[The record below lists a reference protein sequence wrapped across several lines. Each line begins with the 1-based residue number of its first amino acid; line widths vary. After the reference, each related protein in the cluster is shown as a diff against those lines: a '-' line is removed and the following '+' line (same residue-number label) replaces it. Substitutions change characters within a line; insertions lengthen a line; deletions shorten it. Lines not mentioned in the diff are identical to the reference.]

1 MSAFRPDLVACWMFR
16 VEPDGQVRILLLHRA
31 PGRVFPGMWQPVTG
45 KLEPGERIVDGA
57 LRELVE
63 ETAIGPDGIEVLYG
77 IDPVNIFHADHVD
90 SLQAEAVFAAELK
103 AGVEAR
109 LSDEHDEQGWLTPGE
124 ATAMVVW
131 PAYRE
136 AITQL
141 VWISGHRDLA
151 RLMQVGAWA
160 VPESMPPGPASPRP
174 SPDDPSR

>member
-1 MSAFRPDLVACWMFR
+1 MSPFRPDLVACWMFR
-16 VEPDGQVRILLLHRA
+16 VAPDGEVRILLLRRA
-31 PGRVFPGMWQPVTG
+31 PGRIFPGMWQPVTG

-63 ETAIGPDGIEVLYG
+63 ETGIGPEGIAVLYG
-77 IDPVNIFHADHVD
+77 IDQVNIFHADHVD

-103 AGVEAR
+103 PGVEAS
-109 LSDEHDEQGWLTPGE
+109 LSEEHNEQRWLTPGE
-124 ATAMVVW
+124 ASAMVVW

-141 VWISGHRDLA
+141 EWIPGHRDLA

-160 VPESMPPGPASPRP
+160 VPESMPPPPASPAP
-174 SPDDPSR
+174 SDTSSR